1 MVSKGKL
8 DWLKERIKWSG
19 HKQISIRAN
28 GELVHER
35 VRMKLVRGEYVVVK
49 RY

>member
-8 DWLKERIKWSG
+8 NWLKERLRWNG
-19 HKQISIRAN
+19 HKRISIRAN

-49 RY
+49 GY